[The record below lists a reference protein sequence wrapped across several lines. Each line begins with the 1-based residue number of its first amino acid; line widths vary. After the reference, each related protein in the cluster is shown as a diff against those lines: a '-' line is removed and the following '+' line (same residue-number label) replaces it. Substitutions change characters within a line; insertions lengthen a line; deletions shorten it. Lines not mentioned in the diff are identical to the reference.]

1 MSGEA
6 KLIGTALYLVM
17 FGMLISG
24 SANTIL
30 MKVQNNT
37 TGFDHKTTFNHP
49 FVQCAIMFVGEFL
62 CLLVY
67 FAKTMYLK
75 SNKKEDPN
83 APPEPPG
90 GLITTADGRVL
101 KTKINPLLLAIP
113 ACFDIIAST
122 MMNIAL
128 TLINAS
134 IYQMLRG
141 MLVIVTAFMSI
152 IFLKA
157 KLYRHHWTSLA
168 VLFIGVFMV
177 GLSSFLSSNNSE
189 GKDAKT

>member
-1 MSGEA
+1 
-6 KLIGTALYLVM
+6 
-17 FGMLISG
+17 
-24 SANTIL
+24 
-30 MKVQNNT
+30 
-37 TGFDHKTTFNHP
+37 
-49 FVQCAIMFVGEFL
+49 MFVGEFL

-67 FAKTMYLK
+67 FAKTMYIR
-75 SNKKEDPN
+75 SNKKEDPD

-90 GLITTADGRVL
+90 GLITTPDGRVL

-113 ACFDIIAST
+113 ASFDVIGST

-128 TLINAS
+128 TLISAS

-157 KLYRHHWTSLA
+157 KLYRHHWTSLT

-177 GLSSFLSSNNSE
+177 GLSSFLSDNSKD
-189 GKDAKT
+189 GKDPKTQALGLGIIVLAQIFAGSLLIVEEKILGSY